1 MANIMKPPDSKRTSL
16 GYPVLYCT
24 ESRTKI
30 GSRIEA
36 NRLLNFRKYENVR
49 CCALRCA
56 LCVPAE
62 IHELLCS

>member
-30 GSRIEA
+30 GSRKSEIEA
-36 NRLLNFRKYENVR
+36 NRLLNFRKYENIK
-49 CCALRCA
+49 CALLCAA
-56 LCVPAE
+56 LCVVRT
-62 IHELLCS
+62 SGDS